1 MNPWRVL
8 ALLGT
13 AALAAAQQTPK
24 MYPGAKIDQ
33 AGTEEARVATATQP
47 EIEMTVYATPDPFE
61 KVYEYFKKTGKEY
74 KVIGSG
80 ARKLPNGQ
88 DLKNAFFILDEG
100 NNLVASKR
108 WVKLQRPYIG
118 QYGLARKAPQAQND
132 IRDVTAIVL
141 TVRK

>member
-1 MNPWRVL
+1 MNLWRAL
-8 ALLGT
+8 TLLGV
-13 AALAAAQQTPK
+13 AAVAAAQLAPK
-24 MYPGAKIDQ
+24 QYPGAKIDQ
-33 AGTEEARVATATQP
+33 AGTNEAKMAAAAQP
-47 EIEMTVYATPDPFE
+47 DIEMTVFTTPDPFE
-61 KVYEYFKKTGKEY
+61 KVYEFYKKTGKEY

-100 NNLVASKR
+100 NNLVTSKR

-118 QYGLARKAPQAQND
+118 QYGLARNTSQAQND
-132 IRDVTAIVL
+132 VRDVTAIVL